1 MLRIAVFVNAA
12 RMKLLHRGARARD
25 CVVCG
30 LVVSWEMT
38 LAFDLKCMHGR
49 ASAQPHRHALELSA
63 AEAFNL
69 VDQVANM
76 RVPMFVLTG
85 GDPLKRPD
93 LQAIV
98 QYARQ
103 RSVKTSL
110 TPSAT
115 PLFTFAQDSS
125 TPEQSSSLPVR
136 EQPGRGRSHPEQRY
150 LRLRTIVCSSL
161 GRASSRGTQDCH
173 TPRREL
179 RVSFRRP
186 LRSIREHQ
194 PRPARQSWHQYRIA

>member
-12 RMKLLHRGARARD
+12 RMKLLHRGA
-25 CVVCG
+25 
-30 LVVSWEMT
+30 
-38 LAFDLKCMHGR
+38 
-49 ASAQPHRHALELSA
+49 
-63 AEAFNL
+63 L

-98 QYARQ
+98 QYARR

-115 PLFTFAQDSS
+115 PLFTFARDSS
-125 TPEQSSSLPVR
+125 TPEQSSSLPVH
-136 EQPGRGRSHPEQRY
+136 E
-150 LRLRTIVCSSL
+150 
-161 GRASSRGTQDCH
+161 
-173 TPRREL
+173 
-179 RVSFRRP
+179 
-186 LRSIREHQ
+186 
-194 PRPARQSWHQYRIA
+194 

>member
-12 RMKLLHRGARARD
+12 RMKLLHRGARP
-25 CVVCG
+25 VILLSPP
-30 LVVSWEMT
+30 LVVIWEMT
-38 LAFDLKCMHGR
+38 QACDLKCMHCR

-98 QYARQ
+98 QYARR
-103 RSVKTSL
+103 RSVKT
-110 TPSAT
+110 
-115 PLFTFAQDSS
+115 
-125 TPEQSSSLPVR
+125 
-136 EQPGRGRSHPEQRY
+136 
-150 LRLRTIVCSSL
+150 
-161 GRASSRGTQDCH
+161 
-173 TPRREL
+173 
-179 RVSFRRP
+179 
-186 LRSIREHQ
+186 
-194 PRPARQSWHQYRIA
+194 